1 MANPL
6 LASLQKQTAPQQPA
20 NPLQMLAEFRRFASG
35 IIPLQMLAE
44 FRRFAS
50 GITPQQAQT
59 KVEELL
65 QSGQMSQEQFE
76 SLKKPAQDFMEFL
89 K

>member
-35 IIPLQMLAE
+35 I
-44 FRRFAS
+44 
-50 GITPQQAQT
+50 TPQQAQT

-65 QSGQMSQEQFE
+65 QSGEMSQEQFE
-76 SLKKPAQDFMEFL
+76 SLKKQAQDFMALL

>member
-35 IIPLQMLAE
+35 I
-44 FRRFAS
+44 
-50 GITPQQAQT
+50 TPQQAQT
-59 KVEELL
+59 KVEEML

>member
-6 LASLQKQTAPQQPA
+6 LASLQKQIAPQQPA

-35 IIPLQMLAE
+35 I
-44 FRRFAS
+44 
-50 GITPQQAQT
+50 TPQQAQA

-76 SLKKPAQDFMEFL
+76 SLKKQAQDFMEFL

>member
-35 IIPLQMLAE
+35 I
-44 FRRFAS
+44 
-50 GITPQQAQT
+50 TPQQAQA

-76 SLKKPAQDFMEFL
+76 SLKKQAQNFIEFL

>member
-35 IIPLQMLAE
+35 I
-44 FRRFAS
+44 
-50 GITPQQAQT
+50 TPQQAQA

-76 SLKKPAQDFMEFL
+76 SLKKQAQDFMEFL

>member
-20 NPLQMLAEFRRFASG
+20 NPLQMLAEFRRFA
-35 IIPLQMLAE
+35 
-44 FRRFAS
+44 AS
-50 GITPQQAQT
+50 MTPQQAQA

-76 SLKKPAQDFMEFL
+76 TLKKQAQDFIRML
-89 K
+89 

>member
-1 MANPL
+1 
-6 LASLQKQTAPQQPA
+6 
-20 NPLQMLAEFRRFASG
+20 MLAEFRRFAAG
-35 IIPLQMLAE
+35 M
-44 FRRFAS
+44 
-50 GITPQQAQT
+50 TPQQAQA

-76 SLKKPAQDFMEFL
+76 TLKKQAQDFMALL

>member
-1 MANPL
+1 MVNPL

-20 NPLQMLAEFRRFASG
+20 NPLQMLAEFRRFA
-35 IIPLQMLAE
+35 A
-44 FRRFAS
+44 
-50 GITPQQAQT
+50 GITPQQAQA

-76 SLKKPAQDFMEFL
+76 TLKKQAQDFMAFL
-89 K
+89 R

>member
-1 MANPL
+1 MVNPL

-20 NPLQMLAEFRRFASG
+20 NPLQMLAEFRRFA
-35 IIPLQMLAE
+35 A
-44 FRRFAS
+44 

-76 SLKKPAQDFMEFL
+76 SLKKQAQDFMAL
-89 K
+89 LR

>member
-1 MANPL
+1 
-6 LASLQKQTAPQQPA
+6 
-20 NPLQMLAEFRRFASG
+20 MLTEFRRFASG

>member
-20 NPLQMLAEFRRFASG
+20 NPLQMLAEFRRFA
-35 IIPLQMLAE
+35 
-44 FRRFAS
+44 AS
-50 GITPQQAQT
+50 MTPQQAQA

-76 SLKKPAQDFMEFL
+76 SLKKQAQDFIRML
-89 K
+89 

>member
-1 MANPL
+1 
-6 LASLQKQTAPQQPA
+6 
-20 NPLQMLAEFRRFASG
+20 
-35 IIPLQMLAE
+35 MLAE

-50 GITPQQAQT
+50 GITPQQAQA

-76 SLKKPAQDFMEFL
+76 NLKKQAQDFMEFL

>member
-35 IIPLQMLAE
+35 I
-44 FRRFAS
+44 
-50 GITPQQAQT
+50 TPQQAQA

-76 SLKKPAQDFMEFL
+76 SLKKQAQDFMAL
-89 K
+89 LQ

>member
-20 NPLQMLAEFRRFASG
+20 N
-35 IIPLQMLAE
+35 PLQMLAE

-76 SLKKPAQDFMEFL
+76 SLKKQAQDFMEFL